1 MSILPLYYS
10 NFSYMEILTF
20 LGGSEDKP
28 PVDQL
33 EPSTGVK
40 KKTFIEEMDF
50 LKKELDRTEAEISN
64 MLDKTLYFEFQ
75 FMYLIKP
82 LGITDKYR
90 KQNKHFIYFFEK
102 KMKKKL
108 LKMVGK
114 HESIKKKMKRL
125 LARSVPSSRETIILQ
140 NITRPP
146 WKK

>member
-1 MSILPLYYS
+1 
-10 NFSYMEILTF
+10 MEILTF

-125 LARSVPSSRETIILQ
+125 LARSVPPSRETIILQ